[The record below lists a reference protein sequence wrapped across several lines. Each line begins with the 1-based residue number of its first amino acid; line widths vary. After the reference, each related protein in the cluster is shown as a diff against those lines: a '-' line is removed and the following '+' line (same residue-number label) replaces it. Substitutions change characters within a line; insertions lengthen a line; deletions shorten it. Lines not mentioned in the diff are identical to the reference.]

1 MCSTKNIKSKL
12 CPTGRLERLHLSI
25 ENIENS
31 TLALMLASGARVGNV
46 NSSLVH
52 LQAGP
57 LVREAGD
64 AGVWAYFPVDALI
77 GLVPVHSAQAAVALV
92 GRHGCIVL
100 PDAAAAS
107 VQAHVVSPGRAY
119 RLDWV
124 VVNEDPDRFAPWL
137 WHAAAA
143 AQSLIGQMA
152 QWSFCAQ
159 HHSPSQHLASW
170 LLYGLAQSPKAELT
184 IRLQGLPPGIWQ
196 LLAASVLAVPEA
208 VASPAYVLDGDVL
221 RITDPEQLAA
231 GACSCHARMAH
242 SKHAQP

>member
-1 MCSTKNIKSKL
+1 M
-12 CPTGRLERLHLSI
+12 SI

-107 VQAHVVSPGRAY
+107 VQAAIQKSI
-119 RLDWV
+119 
-124 VVNEDPDRFAPWL
+124 F
-137 WHAAAA
+137 
-143 AQSLIGQMA
+143 
-152 QWSFCAQ
+152 
-159 HHSPSQHLASW
+159 
-170 LLYGLAQSPKAELT
+170 
-184 IRLQGLPPGIWQ
+184 
-196 LLAASVLAVPEA
+196 
-208 VASPAYVLDGDVL
+208 
-221 RITDPEQLAA
+221 
-231 GACSCHARMAH
+231 
-242 SKHAQP
+242 